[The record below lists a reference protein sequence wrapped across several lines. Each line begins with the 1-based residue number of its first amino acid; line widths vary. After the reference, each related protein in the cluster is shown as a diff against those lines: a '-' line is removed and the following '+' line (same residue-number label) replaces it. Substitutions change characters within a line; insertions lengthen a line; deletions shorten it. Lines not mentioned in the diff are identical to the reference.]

1 MIRDNQD
8 YLLFDGDCGVCT
20 WSAQLAR
27 RLDKKQ
33 RFVVEPYQSFSE
45 TELRNFGISYE
56 NCSKELKVIARRGH
70 VHGGAFG
77 VNYFLW
83 HQTPWRPVV
92 IFIYALPLILLL
104 EVIGYKLIA
113 ANRHRISAWL
123 GMTACAIQR

>member
-20 WSAQLAR
+20 WASEFAR
-27 RLDKKQ
+27 RMDKKR
-33 RFVVEPYQSFSE
+33 RFVIEPYQSFSQ
-45 TELRNFGISYE
+45 TELGKFGISYE
-56 NCSKELKVIARRGH
+56 NCSRELQVITRRDR

-83 HQTPWRPVV
+83 QRILWRPFV
-92 IFIYALPLILLL
+92 ILIYALPLILLF

-113 ANRHRISAWL
+113 ANRHRLSAWL
-123 GMTACAIQR
+123 GMTACAIRR

>member
-33 RFVVEPYQSFSE
+33 RFVIEPYQSFSE
-45 TELRNFGISYE
+45 AELRKFGISYE
-56 NCSKELKVIARRGH
+56 NCSRELKVITRRGR
-70 VHGGAFG
+70 VYGGAFG

-83 HQTPWRPVV
+83 QQTLWRLVV
-92 IFIYALPLILLL
+92 IVTYALPLILLL

-113 ANRHRISAWL
+113 ANRHRLSAWL
-123 GMTACAIQR
+123 GMTACAIRR